1 MNDIVLNGE
10 TLEISEVVD
19 SIVISGFDHTFD
31 QNKLEENLYIKGRD
45 QTVLEELDVEDN
57 GTYTPGPGVDG
68 FNKVVVD
75 VAGGGS
81 GSIITV
87 RTGFDVTAVSNNT
100 ITIQTGV
107 L

>member
-31 QNKLEENLYIKGRD
+31 QNKVEGNLIY
-45 QTVLEELDVEDN
+45 
-57 GTYTPGPGVDG
+57 
-68 FNKVVVD
+68 
-75 VAGGGS
+75 GGGS
-81 GSIITV
+81 SPGPEPGGNKITIK
-87 RTGFDVTAVSNNT
+87 TTFDISLTSNNT

-107 L
+107 S